1 MAITQILPYDYF
13 HQWRSKTNEIANL
26 LGDLDTINVSAIDR
40 ESMVDAINKVIS
52 NIGVL
57 STLNTTAK
65 DSIVNSIN
73 EVADLLGN
81 TALTTTATSITDAI
95 NELDADIGNKTTLT
109 TTNKTSAVNAI
120 NELDAEHGTLSSLQ
134 TSNKSTFVASI
145 NELFDKIGPLAT
157 LNTTNKDNLV
167 DALSEVQTEL
177 GDITTLTTTDQTSAV
192 DAINELDAGIGDL
205 TLLDTSDKS
214 SAVNAINEVL
224 SELLIGNAVFT
235 VSSENSDVIN
245 VSVQLKDKV
254 GTNLAIVA
262 SIQIYLSDNSD
273 GSTLASTAP
282 SGGIAIGT
290 NGLLLP
296 IISDKYSTAIS
307 TSSGIFDIDIT
318 EVTGKTFYV
327 VAILPLGN
335 IVVSSAVTFT

>member
-95 NELDADIGNKTTLT
+95 NELDADIGNKSTLT

-192 DAINELDAGIGDL
+192 NAINELDNNIGNL
-205 TLLDTSDKS
+205 TSLNTTNKT

-224 SELLIGNAVFT
+224 NDLLIGNAVFT
-235 VSSENSDVIN
+235 IGSENTDVIN
-245 VSVQLKDKV
+245 VSVQLKDLT
-254 GTNLAIVA
+254 GNNIAIVA
-262 SIQIYLSDNSD
+262 GVQIYLSDNSN
-273 GSTLASTAP
+273 GSSLSASSP

-290 NGLLLP
+290 NGILLP
-296 IISDKYSTAIS
+296 IITDKYATVIS
-307 TSSGIFDIDIT
+307 TSSGVFDINIT
-318 EVTGKTFYV
+318 EITAKTFYV
-327 VAILPLGN
+327 VVLLPLGKLV
-335 IVVSSAVTFT
+335 ISSAVTFA